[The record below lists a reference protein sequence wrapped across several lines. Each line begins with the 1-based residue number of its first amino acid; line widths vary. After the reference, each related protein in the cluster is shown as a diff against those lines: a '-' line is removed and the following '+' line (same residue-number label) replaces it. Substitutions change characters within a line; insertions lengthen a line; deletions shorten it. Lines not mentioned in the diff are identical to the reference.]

1 MLRSPFHL
9 GLLTAGSVFLL
20 LVWLSMHA
28 VAQSNE
34 SPHQGG
40 TGCAVVELFTSEGC
54 SSCPPADAALAEIV
68 ASARKSG
75 AAVFPLAFHVDYWN
89 NIGWTDR
96 FSDAAYSRR
105 QTDYARVF
113 KSDEVYTPQ
122 MIVNGVD
129 QFVGSDRDAAKR
141 AINAALAKPAPAKI
155 AVNVA
160 SNNAGSYRIMYA
172 VVGAS
177 PEAAVNVAV
186 VERGL
191 KTDVRAGE
199 NGGRVLRHENV
210 VRWFRSVSISADGK
224 DEIDVPHLDDVN
236 FSNASIIVYA
246 QAAGNGPV
254 LGAASADFP

>member
-9 GLLTAGSVFLL
+9 GLLTTGSVLL
-20 LVWLSMHA
+20 LLAWLSMHA

-40 TGCAVVELFTSEGC
+40 TACAVVELFTSEGC
-54 SSCPPADAALAEIV
+54 SSCPPADAALAEMV
-68 ASARKSG
+68 ANARKSG
-75 AAVFPLAFHVDYWN
+75 TPVFPLAFHVDYWN
-89 NIGWTDR
+89 NLGWTDR

-105 QTDYARVF
+105 QSDYARAF
-113 KSDEVYTPQ
+113 NSDEVYTPQ
-122 MIVNGVD
+122 LIVNGVD

-141 AINAALAKPAPAKI
+141 AIDAALAKPASATI
-155 AVNVA
+155 TVTV
-160 SNNAGSYRIMYA
+160 STSGAGSYRVSYA

-177 PEAAVNVAV
+177 RDTAVNVAV

-210 VRWFRSVSISADGK
+210 VRWFRSTTISADGK
-224 DEIDVPHLDDVN
+224 DQIDLPRLDDVN
-236 FSNASIIVYA
+236 FKNASIIAYA
-246 QAAGNGPV
+246 QEPGNGAV